1 MIVSDDHRHLEWS
14 VYFQESH
21 DTGGLWV
28 SSLTAAATASAA
40 TASAAA
46 AAAAVIARGRNFTET
61 RKLPN
66 PDLSG
71 ET

>member
-1 MIVSDDHRHLEWS
+1 MIVSDHRHLEWS

-28 SSLTAAATASAA
+28 RSQLAT
-40 TASAAA
+40 AAA
-46 AAAAVIARGRNFTET
+46 AAAAAAAAVAVIARGRNFTET
-61 RKLPN
+61 RKLAN